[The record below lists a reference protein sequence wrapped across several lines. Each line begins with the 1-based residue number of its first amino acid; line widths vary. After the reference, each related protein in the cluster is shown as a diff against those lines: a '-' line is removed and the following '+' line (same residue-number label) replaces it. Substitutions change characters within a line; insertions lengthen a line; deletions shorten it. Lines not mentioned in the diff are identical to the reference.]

1 MSVTCDI
8 AGSDSSTNGGA
19 GLVNMMLTGTVLM
32 VQAAHCSEMMV
43 QAILHGIILHKPQN
57 LFLIIFMWDIPIVYF
72 SVINGSIYTVW
83 QLYNETG
90 VIE

>member
-19 GLVNMMLTGTVLM
+19 GLVNMMLTGTVLT

-43 QAILHGIILHKPQN
+43 QAILHGIILH
-57 LFLIIFMWDIPIVYF
+57 
-72 SVINGSIYTVW
+72 
-83 QLYNETG
+83 
-90 VIE
+90 